1 MGKIIKNL
9 KKMLKKIYTD
19 NMKIESNLKI
29 KYIKKESAEISFKT
43 LNVDNE
49 GFVKSQ
55 LNENIIGFE
64 INSNSL
70 GTFLNTTDDLI
81 ANEILVEEIIQSSKN

>member
-1 MGKIIKNL
+1 
-9 KKMLKKIYTD
+9 
-19 NMKIESNLKI
+19 MKIESTLKI
-29 KYIKKESAEISFKT
+29 KYIKKESAEISFET

-55 LNENIIGFE
+55 LNENIIDFE

-81 ANEILVEEIIQSSKN
+81 ANEILFEEIIQSSKN

>member
-1 MGKIIKNL
+1 
-9 KKMLKKIYTD
+9 MLKKIYTD

-29 KYIKKESAEISFKT
+29 KYLKKESAEISFKT

-55 LNENIIGFE
+55 LNETIIDFE

-70 GTFLNTTDDLI
+70 GSFLNTTDDLI